1 MFKTRVI
8 GQKSPV
14 FVLIWRT
21 ICHTVV
27 EHPFASSFTEPSTF
41 HVAKYYTV
49 PVSILT
55 GFEALEDTS
64 DDVSVD
70 VIVDAEHQSEAQNH
84 GDGL

>member
-1 MFKTRVI
+1 MSQNTN
-8 GQKSPV
+8 
-14 FVLIWRT
+14 
-21 ICHTVV
+21 
-27 EHPFASSFTEPSTF
+27 
-41 HVAKYYTV
+41 TV

-84 GDGL
+84 GDGLE